1 MKFHMPLEHRKPQ
14 LYLYLVCLFSIW
26 SDRTIELRVIL
37 WHQRR
42 HRRQRSSTFS
52 FSSIFSHSKANG
64 ILIADSWFEWIK
76 FLFQFIRFRELS
88 ENQESNLKRKKSP
101 NRKNRVAVCVA
112 KGLMKFMYHILMI
125 FCGSIDA
132 NNLYIFGI
140 SRKHRRKDWR

>member
-1 MKFHMPLEHRKPQ
+1 MNVKFHMPLEHRKPQ

-88 ENQESNLKRKKSP
+88 ENQESNLKRKKISES
-101 NRKNRVAVCVA
+101 KKSCC
-112 KGLMKFMYHILMI
+112 GL
-125 FCGSIDA
+125 CGKRLNEIYVSHFNDFLWINWCQQFVYFWNIA
-132 NNLYIFGI
+132 
-140 SRKHRRKDWR
+140 